1 MVKKN
6 TTPPL
11 IMSAWDT
18 PPPYSTTIFRTA
30 CPDSQVIRIM

>member
-18 PPPYSTTIFRTA
+18 PRLILQQFFAQPVP
-30 CPDSQVIRIM
+30 IRR